1 MKLLMAFMVFL
12 LTSSCSCLLDPMMK
26 EKLKV
31 YDQHMC
37 RQYSKYK
44 LAPYS
49 FGGGGNGKQ
58 LHLLSLGFST
68 HKKLT
73 IETAR
78 QLLVDSITDFHEKV
92 NRSKS
97 LQPYLNEIPFP
108 ISKFNYTIKV
118 VGKDGSWLLFPD
130 GVDDAQHITFAILH
144 NGTIFYCIDV
154 DKDKLPIDIHK
165 ETYEEAVAI
174 TLEEN

>member
-1 MKLLMAFMVFL
+1 MAFMVFL

-37 RQYSKYK
+37 RQYSKHK
-44 LAPYS
+44 LAPYV

-78 QLLVDSITDFHEKV
+78 RMLVDSITDFYEKV
-92 NRSKS
+92 NTSKS
-97 LQPYLNEIPFP
+97 LQPYLNEVPFP

-118 VGKDGSWLLFPD
+118 VNEDGCWPLFPN
-130 GVDDAQHITFAILH
+130 GVDKEKHITYVILSR
-144 NGTIFYCIDV
+144 GVVIYYIDI
-154 DKDKLPIDIHK
+154 DRSKLPIEIHE

-174 TLEEN
+174 TSEEGY